1 MGEGEKGIKRIVGNK
16 IATLFGLS
24 SIFDDP
30 HRLLKEIG
38 LSSSKVYKRV
48 PYQCYICGHKR
59 FSNLSLLGVYK
70 KPVFYECEECGALH
84 LKYEEDWIA
93 DKVKGLKG
101 TYINP
106 QDWDEE
112 PPRSEYN

>member
-16 IATLFGLS
+16 VATLFGLS
-24 SIFDDP
+24 AIFDDP

-70 KPVFYECEECGALH
+70 KPVFYECEECDYFYTEITDYNNM
-84 LKYEEDWIA
+84 KQPKDI
-93 DKVKGLKG
+93 
-101 TYINP
+101 T
-106 QDWDEE
+106 DE
-112 PPRSEYN
+112 